1 MTMSISFSKAEPELR
16 DELHVKQSLKM
27 PTTANPSFLEKSSKG
42 GSQQLPILT
51 IMSNAWLELAAN
63 KSKGF
68 YSASEQQDEL
78 QSKSTESSHG
88 SPYSYQS
95 REEFKGE
102 APRRSQSSLA
112 SQVKS
117 SIGWALRRHSYPSQ
131 ASDSHQEQGPPP
143 HIVVTTEASFEHLK
157 PPAGSSRPI
166 NTRRDFSHV
175 YDEEDEECLKQ
186 HYDRSTWD
194 MYIRITEA
202 RKRANFQSTSVGDN
216 FVPATEHNF
225 ETDRRE
231 EWDHSIESD
240 HELIFG
246 DLDF

>member
-1 MTMSISFSKAEPELR
+1 MSNSHSKAESEPR
-16 DELHVKQSLKM
+16 DELHVKTSSKIQTM
-27 PTTANPSFLEKSSKG
+27 VNPSFLKKSSEG
-42 GSQQLPILT
+42 GSQLPL
-51 IMSNAWLELAAN
+51 SNASLNASLELAAS
-63 KSKGF
+63 KSQGLF
-68 YSASEQQDEL
+68 SASEQQDEL
-78 QSKSTESSHG
+78 QESESTESSHG
-88 SPYSYQS
+88 SP

-102 APRRSQSSLA
+102 ASRCSQSSLT

-117 SIGWALRRHSYPSQ
+117 SIGRALRRHSNPSQ
-131 ASDSHQEQGPPP
+131 ASDLHQEEQGATP
-143 HIVVTTEASFEHLK
+143 HVVVTTEASFEDLK

-175 YDEEDEECLKQ
+175 YDEEDAECQKR